1 MKVYFVGAF
10 SEGKT
15 TIKKKVAERF
25 SFLAVPEQFRVVV
38 AEHEEIKSLS
48 EFRINTSNV
57 SKLQLETIIRQY
69 EAEVEAYKKN
79 KNIVACRSIDSL
91 TFLAFFGEMNST
103 YKVVDCDAYKK
114 YVEWVKEDSLTFFLQ
129 PNRKLI
135 NNDGFRDTD
144 WDLALQISGAVRML
158 LEYEGI
164 NYVPI
169 ETSSSADREKII
181 YPLIEER
188 LKNKRVS

>member
-48 EFRINTSNV
+48 EFRINTTNV
-57 SKLQLETIIRQY
+57 AKIQQETIIRQH

-79 KNIVACRSIDSL
+79 NNIVACRSIDSL
-91 TFLAFFGEMNST
+91 TFLAFFGEINST
-103 YKVVDCDAYKK
+103 HRVVNCYAYKK
-114 YVEWVKEDSLTFFLQ
+114 YVQWIKQDSLTFFLQ
-129 PNRKLI
+129 PSRKLI

-144 WDLALQISGAVRML
+144 WDLALQISGAVRMI
-158 LEYEGI
+158 LEYEGVSYI
-164 NYVPI
+164 PI
-169 ETSSSADREKII
+169 ETTSSADREKII
-181 YPLIEER
+181 YPIIEER
-188 LKNKRVS
+188 LKNGAM

>member
-15 TIKKKVAERF
+15 TIKKKIADRF

-48 EFRINTSNV
+48 EFRINTTNV
-57 SKLQLETIIRQY
+57 ARLQQETIIRQH
-69 EAEVEAYKKN
+69 EAELEAYAKN

-91 TFLAFFGEMNST
+91 TFMAFFGEIGST
-103 YKVVDCDAYKK
+103 YKVRDCEVYKS
-114 YVEWVKEDSLTFFLQ
+114 YVQWIKEDSLTFFLQ

-164 NYVPI
+164 DYIPI
-169 ETSSSADREKII
+169 ETASSADREKII
-181 YPLIEER
+181 YPIIEER
-188 LKNKRVS
+188 LKRG